1 MKESTFMIFKP
12 DSIEGNHVQQILE
25 RIFNA
30 GLEISHFKAVIATP
44 ELIEQHYAHIAD
56 KPFFKAIEDFMV
68 KGPLYIAILTGDD
81 AVNTWRGLMG
91 ATNPEVA
98 EQGTIRGDFGYVK
111 NGQVFN
117 MVHGSDS
124 IDNAKR
130 EIELWFGKDVTID

>member
-1 MKESTFMIFKP
+1 MKQSTFMIFKP

-30 GLEISHFKAVIATP
+30 ELEISHFKAVIATP
-44 ELIEQHYAHIAD
+44 ELIKQHYVHIAD

-68 KGPLYIAILTGDD
+68 KGPLYIAILTGED

-117 MVHGSDS
+117 TVHGSDS
-124 IDNAKR
+124 VDNAKR

>member
-12 DSIEGNHVQQILE
+12 ESIEKNTVQPIIE

-30 GLEISHFKAVIATP
+30 GLEISRFKAITATP
-44 ELIEQHYAHIAD
+44 ELIKEHYAHIAD
-56 KPFFKAIEDFMV
+56 QPFFKPISDHMV

-81 AVNTWRGLMG
+81 AVNKWRGLMG
-91 ATNPEVA
+91 TTNPDEA
-98 EQGTIRGDFGYVK
+98 KPGTIRGDYGFVK

-124 IDNAKR
+124 VDNAKR
-130 EIELWFGKDVTID
+130 EITLWFGKDITID